1 MDQRPTSPLFAKWL
15 GRRCA
20 SALLTTA
27 ILSSGCTAPPSIH
40 ELGVMAQ
47 KEAARECEPFQPG
60 KDPQVTPGKKVS
72 GENPKSPLERNSSG
86 FVCVLATV
94 DPEGQLIDPVVVKT
108 SNARFAESFVAA
120 LRRWRFTPATKNG
133 VPVSVRS
140 LFQASYAVD

>member
-1 MDQRPTSPLFAKWL
+1 
-15 GRRCA
+15 
-20 SALLTTA
+20 
-27 ILSSGCTAPPSIH
+27 
-40 ELGVMAQ
+40 MAQ

-94 DPEGQLIDPVVVKT
+94 NPEGQLIDPVVVKT

>member
-1 MDQRPTSPLFAKWL
+1 
-15 GRRCA
+15 
-20 SALLTTA
+20 
-27 ILSSGCTAPPSIH
+27 
-40 ELGVMAQ
+40 MAQ